1 MSHRLVL
8 ELFVIFRL
16 NLALV
21 QLRNS
26 CYKNPLYS
34 HLSEAVDQADV
45 KAIVPP
51 SSRNNEGFTAE
62 WWEHRDTQHTGQR
75 PYWCSLAA
83 KKDTLVAMMMQVHR
97 TRVFIVAM
105 S

>member
-1 MSHRLVL
+1 MSHRPVL
-8 ELFVIFRL
+8 ELFVRFRL

-34 HLSEAVDQADV
+34 HLSDAVAQAEA
-45 KAIVPP
+45 KAIIRP
-51 SSRNNEGFTAE
+51 SSRTVGGSLQSWGSTETPNTQD
-62 WWEHRDTQHTGQR
+62 RDHTHLLLL
-75 PYWCSLAA
+75 P
-83 KKDTLVAMMMQVHR
+83 KKDSLMAMMMQVHR
-97 TRVFIVAM
+97 TRMFIMAM

>member
-8 ELFVIFRL
+8 ELFVRFRL

-34 HLSEAVDQADV
+34 RLSEAVDQADA
-45 KAIVPP
+45 KAIISP
-51 SSRNNEGFTAE
+51 SSRNSGGFTAE
-62 WWEHRDTQHTGQR
+62 W
-75 PYWCSLAA
+75 
-83 KKDTLVAMMMQVHR
+83 
-97 TRVFIVAM
+97 
-105 S
+105 